1 MRSQMSHNRRSAM
14 WRWMTQP
21 WRSVGLAIALI
32 ASFAVPSLMAATGD
46 LLRESAAETITQQLV
61 AESVD
66 ELGMTVIAS
75 GTPTEQKLNGID
87 AALGGRIDDVPL
99 LGQPIRTVFV
109 RQVGLKGHAAND
121 GTAALVGSNG
131 MLFQRAGAIDSLQ
144 VIAGDTD
151 TEGLW
156 ISERVAEQFGLRVG
170 DDVTVV
176 ASGRVPIAGIY
187 PNLWE
192 GERDLYWDT
201 VPPTLVPRYVNAF
214 AGPSLELHVVSKSVM
229 HKFGLPGEVRL
240 DAPLDLNP
248 DSYKSLVGL
257 AYLYRDIE
265 RSYTQSPELSQAIEA
280 FSGAGATAPT
290 LQTGL
295 FDLERQAD
303 QIVAELEQPVQTTSV
318 AGIVIGLP
326 TAAAQ
331 KWRAESFL
339 EAAASKTAMLSCRL
353 NRCIDPTDTTVVPDL
368 LLLGLQAG
376 EAVCQIEVEIEIR
389 LD

>member
-46 LLRESAAETITQQLV
+46 LFRESAAETITQQLV

-144 VIAGDTD
+144 VIAGDT
-151 TEGLW
+151 TPKGYGSLNAW
-156 ISERVAEQFGLRVG
+156 PSN
-170 DDVTVV
+170 
-176 ASGRVPIAGIY
+176 SG
-187 PNLWE
+187 
-192 GERDLYWDT
+192 
-201 VPPTLVPRYVNAF
+201 
-214 AGPSLELHVVSKSVM
+214 SVS
-229 HKFGLPGEVRL
+229 
-240 DAPLDLNP
+240 
-248 DSYKSLVGL
+248 
-257 AYLYRDIE
+257 
-265 RSYTQSPELSQAIEA
+265 
-280 FSGAGATAPT
+280 AT
-290 LQTGL
+290 
-295 FDLERQAD
+295 
-303 QIVAELEQPVQTTSV
+303 
-318 AGIVIGLP
+318 
-326 TAAAQ
+326 
-331 KWRAESFL
+331 
-339 EAAASKTAMLSCRL
+339 M
-353 NRCIDPTDTTVVPDL
+353 
-368 LLLGLQAG
+368 
-376 EAVCQIEVEIEIR
+376 
-389 LD
+389 